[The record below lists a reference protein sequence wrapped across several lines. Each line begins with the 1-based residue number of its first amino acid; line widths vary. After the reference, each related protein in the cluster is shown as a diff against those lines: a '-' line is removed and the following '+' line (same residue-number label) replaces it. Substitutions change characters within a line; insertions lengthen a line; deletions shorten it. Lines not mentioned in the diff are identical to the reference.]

1 MAAEVVDPS
10 ATSATGE
17 KSEKK
22 QIICQSLKKKK
33 KFAII
38 FPGLVKR
45 EREKEKEP
53 CGSKREREIER
64 QKSVHS
70 VRDS

>member
-45 EREKEKEP
+45 EREKERE
-53 CGSKREREIER
+53 GALWIQERER
-64 QKSVHS
+64 
-70 VRDS
+70 D